1 MGSLAGLQSHA
12 NLRLSETLSRIASS
26 LKDRKGALIAGIGE
40 EIRGN
45 VNEFIRTAKQIFG
58 EVLGCQKTFDEGA
71 NQQAQGETQAR
82 WGKAKVKAG
91 RRTCGPAAVARTHTG
106 SWPVTCSWPVKSRPM
121 LHGRARAWT
130 AAATCR
136 HAEAID

>member
-1 MGSLAGLQSHA
+1 MIAAYLPARRTFGFVRLRVVGAVVAMAPSAIVQSHA

-40 EIRGN
+40 DIRGN
-45 VNEFIRTAKQIFG
+45 VNEFISTAKQIFG

-71 NQQAQGETQAR
+71 NQQAKGETQAR

-91 RRTCGPAAVARTHTG
+91 RQTCGPAAVARTHTG
-106 SWPVTCSWPVKSRPM
+106 
-121 LHGRARAWT
+121 
-130 AAATCR
+130 
-136 HAEAID
+136 